1 MLKSGAQREIC
12 SNKCLH
18 LKEEISNQ
26 QPSLLLKEL
35 EKEKPTKTSKRKEI
49 IKIRAEISKVEKRKI
64 IEKNQ

>member
-1 MLKSGAQREIC
+1 MLKSGAQREIY
-12 SNKCLH
+12 SNKRLH

-26 QPSLLLKEL
+26 QPSLLFKEL

-49 IKIRAEISKVEKRKI
+49 IKIRAEISKVENRKI